1 MKNLL
6 SILSFFIS
14 FACFGQMKNDTTV
27 VCFPYKVAKQI
38 LLDLNSCDSIKETC
52 KLTEFELKKTQEKVV
67 LKDSIINTMLIKE
80 DNYKT
85 IIEKEKEK
93 YGILEKQN
101 NQLREDIRKNKTK
114 NTFIQVIGGVIIG
127 VLTYVSIAK

>member
-38 LLDLNSCDSIKETC
+38 LLDLKTVLNITMRRYIYCTDNE
-52 KLTEFELKKTQEKVV
+52 KLYT
-67 LKDSIINTMLIKE
+67 S
-80 DNYKT
+80 
-85 IIEKEKEK
+85 
-93 YGILEKQN
+93 
-101 NQLREDIRKNKTK
+101 
-114 NTFIQVIGGVIIG
+114 
-127 VLTYVSIAK
+127 